1 MPDKRTHRGA
11 HPEDQK
17 LFAPAAWPRL
27 REAVADFSWLLT
39 HGYATKSVLAL
50 VGDRYQLAE
59 RQRLAVMRCSCSD
72 QSLKYR
78 REHRSHP
85 KNLTNQTLLLDGY
98 NVLTTVEVAL
108 SGGVVLRGR
117 DDCYRDIASM
127 HGTFRKVEETLP
139 ALLLIGEA
147 LSAFGVQES
156 IWYFDSPVSNSGRLK
171 GLALQIAHERSW
183 NWQVEIVMNPD
194 PVLAHAQQIIATADS
209 VILDSCHAWFN
220 LASEVVTRS
229 IVEAQVIDF
238 SAKGQA

>member
-11 HPEDQK
+11 HPEDQQ
-17 LFAPAAWPRL
+17 LFASAAWPRL

-39 HGYATKSVLAL
+39 HGYATKSALAL

-59 RQRLAVMRCSCSD
+59 RQRLAVMRSSCAD
-72 QSLKYR
+72 QSLAYR
-78 REHRSHP
+78 REHQSCPANLSHQMM
-85 KNLTNQTLLLDGY
+85 LIDGY

-117 DDCYRDIASM
+117 DDCYRDVASM

-147 LSAFGVQES
+147 LSALEVQES

-171 GLALQIAHERSW
+171 GLVLQAAQERNW

-194 PVLAHAQQIIATADS
+194 PVLAQAQQIIATADS

-220 LASEVVTRS
+220 LASEVITRS
-229 IVEAQVIDF
+229 VVEAQVIDF
-238 SAKGQA
+238 SAKTQS